1 MTDET
6 GLFGADPALPPLPP
20 VLRTVERRSS
30 SSAGGSVTSPETGGV
45 VTADLLDRVRE
56 RLAGESGDPEPA
68 RVAEAI
74 RAEAGG
80 VLGDTDL
87 LRALRLLQTE
97 LTGAGALEPLLH
109 DPNIAD
115 VLVTAPDAV
124 WMDRGRGLEK
134 TPITFPDEAAV
145 RRLAQRLALSAGR
158 RLDDAQPWV
167 DGRLPALDAAL
178 GETFG
183 VRLHAVLAPI
193 AHGGTCL
200 SLRVLRP
207 ATQGL
212 DALAASNAVPAEALA
227 LLRRII
233 RARLAF
239 LVVGGTGA
247 GKTTLLS
254 ALLAEVNPRER
265 IVCVEDAAE
274 LAPPH
279 PHVVRLVAR
288 PANIEGVGQ
297 ITVRDLVRQA
307 LRMRPDRI
315 VVGEVRGAEVVDLLT
330 ALNTGHDGGA
340 GTVHANSPREVPAR
354 LEALAALGGMDRAAL
369 HSQLAAAVQ
378 VVLHVHRR
386 ADGSRELREIG
397 MVARDSGGQ
406 VHIGPAWCAEAAG
419 PTPAGGALDRLLR
432 DRLRP

>member
-1 MTDET
+1 M
-6 GLFGADPALPPLPP
+6 
-20 VLRTVERRSS
+20 
-30 SSAGGSVTSPETGGV
+30 SAILT
-45 VTADLLDRVRE
+45 TALLDRVRE
-56 RLAGESGDPEPA
+56 RLATETGDPDPA
-68 RVAEAI
+68 QVAAAI

-97 LTGAGALEPLLH
+97 LTGAGVLEPLLH
-109 DPNIAD
+109 DPHVAD
-115 VLVTAPDAV
+115 VLVTGPDAV
-124 WMDRGRGLEK
+124 WIDRGHGLER
-134 TPITFPDEAAV
+134 TSITFSDEAAV

-167 DGRLPALDAAL
+167 DGRLTGTGAAL
-178 GETFG
+178 GDSFG
-183 VRLHAVLAPI
+183 VRLHAVLAPV

-212 DALAASNAVPAEALA
+212 DALAAAGAVPADAKV
-227 LLRRII
+227 LLKRIV

-254 ALLAEVNPRER
+254 GLLATVDPSER

-288 PANIEGVGQ
+288 TANVEGVGE

-386 ADGSRELREIG
+386 SDGSRGLREIG
-397 MVARDSGGQ
+397 VVHRSGEGH
-406 VHIGPAWCAEAAG
+406 VRITPAWHDKGAAPAAADLSSLLAER
-419 PTPAGGALDRLLR
+419 LDR
-432 DRLRP
+432 

>member
-1 MTDET
+1 MS
-6 GLFGADPALPPLPP
+6 AIVPA
-20 VLRTVERRSS
+20 E
-30 SSAGGSVTSPETGGV
+30 
-45 VTADLLDRVRE
+45 LLDRVRE
-56 RLAGESGDPEPA
+56 RLAAESAELDPA
-68 RVAEAI
+68 RMAAAI

-87 LRALRLLQTE
+87 LRVLRLLQTE
-97 LTGAGALEPLLH
+97 LTGAGVLESLLH
-109 DPNIAD
+109 DPHVSD
-115 VLVTAPDAV
+115 VLVTGPDAV
-124 WMDRGRGLEK
+124 WVDRGHGLRRA
-134 TPITFPDEAAV
+134 PVTFPDEASV
-145 RRLAQRLALSAGR
+145 RRLAQRLALAAGR

-167 DGRLPALDAAL
+167 DGRLPGVEGAL
-178 GETFG
+178 GHSFG
-183 VRLHAVLAPI
+183 VRMHAVLAPI

-207 ATQGL
+207 ASQGL
-212 DALAASNAVPAEALA
+212 DALTATGSVPVVAA
-227 LLRRII
+227 LLLERIV

-254 ALLAEVNPRER
+254 GLLAKVDAAER

-288 PANIEGVGQ
+288 TANVEGAGAV
-297 ITVRDLVRQA
+297 TVRDLVRQA

-315 VVGEVRGAEVVDLLT
+315 VIGEVRGAEVVDLLT

-340 GTVHANSPREVPAR
+340 GTVHANSPQEVPAR

-378 VVLHVHRR
+378 VILHVHRR
-386 ADGSRELREIG
+386 ADGFRILREIG
-397 MVARDSGGQ
+397 LVVRDPTGR
-406 VHIGPAWCAEAAG
+406 VHIEPAWRADDSA
-419 PTPAGGALDRLLR
+419 TPAASDLDGLLTDRLA
-432 DRLRP
+432 P

>member
-1 MTDET
+1 MG
-6 GLFGADPALPPLPP
+6 GL
-20 VLRTVERRSS
+20 
-30 SSAGGSVTSPETGGV
+30 
-45 VTADLLDRVRE
+45 VTAELLDRVRE
-56 RLAGESGDPEPA
+56 RLAEGSGDPDPA
-68 RVAEAI
+68 RVAAAI

-97 LTGAGALEPLLH
+97 MTGAGALEPLLH
-109 DPNIAD
+109 DPEVAD

-124 WMDRGRGLEK
+124 WVDRGHGLRRS
-134 TPITFPDEAAV
+134 PVRFPDEAAV

-167 DGRLPALDAAL
+167 DGRLTGSEPAL
-178 GETFG
+178 GNSFG

-207 ATQGL
+207 ASQGL
-212 DALAASNAVPAEALA
+212 DALAAAGAVTPEAKS
-227 LLRRII
+227 LLLRII

-239 LVVGGTGA
+239 LVVGGTGS

-254 ALLAEVNPRER
+254 ALLAEVDPAER
-265 IVCVEDAAE
+265 IICVEDAAE

-288 PANIEGVGQ
+288 PANVEGAGEV
-297 ITVRDLVRQA
+297 TVRDLVRQA

-354 LEALAALGGMDRAAL
+354 LEALAALGGMTRDAL
-369 HSQLAAAVQ
+369 HSQLAAAIQ
-378 VVLHVHRR
+378 VILHVHRHL
-386 ADGSRELREIG
+386 DGTRSLREIG
-397 MVARDSGGQ
+397 LITRTPTHLEVT
-406 VHIGPAWCAEAAG
+406 PAWTADPR
-419 PTPAGGALDRLLR
+419 PTPAAPTLTTLLNER
-432 DRLRP
+432 TPQ

>member
-1 MTDET
+1 M
-6 GLFGADPALPPLPP
+6 
-20 VLRTVERRSS
+20 
-30 SSAGGSVTSPETGGV
+30 SAILTTE
-45 VTADLLDRVRE
+45 LLDRVRE
-56 RLAGESGDPEPA
+56 RLATETGDPDPA
-68 RVAEAI
+68 QVAAAI

-97 LTGAGALEPLLH
+97 LTGAGVLEPLLH
-109 DPNIAD
+109 DPHVAD
-115 VLVTAPDAV
+115 VLVTGPDAV
-124 WMDRGRGLEK
+124 WIDRGHGLER
-134 TPITFPDEAAV
+134 TSITFSDEAAV

-167 DGRLPALDAAL
+167 DGRLTGTGAAL
-178 GETFG
+178 GDSFG
-183 VRLHAVLAPI
+183 VRLHAVLAPV

-212 DALAASNAVPAEALA
+212 DALASAGAVPADAKV
-227 LLRRII
+227 LLKRIV

-254 ALLAEVNPRER
+254 GLLATVDPSER

-288 PANIEGVGQ
+288 TANVEGVGE

-307 LRMRPDRI
+307 LRMRPDRM

-386 ADGSRELREIG
+386 SDGSRGLREIG
-397 MVARDSGGQ
+397 LVHRSGAGH
-406 VHIGPAWCAEAAG
+406 VRITPAWHDTGAAPAAADLSSLLAER
-419 PTPAGGALDRLLR
+419 LDR
-432 DRLRP
+432 

>member
-1 MTDET
+1 
-6 GLFGADPALPPLPP
+6 
-20 VLRTVERRSS
+20 V
-30 SSAGGSVTSPETGGV
+30 SAV
-45 VTADLLDRVRE
+45 VTGELLDRVRE
-56 RLAGESGDPEPA
+56 RLAAGCGEPDPA
-68 RVAEAI
+68 RVAAAI

-87 LRALRLLQTE
+87 LRVLRQLQTE
-97 LTGAGALEPLLH
+97 MTGAGVLEPLLH
-109 DPNIAD
+109 DPLVSD
-115 VLVTAPDAV
+115 VLVTAPDSV
-124 WMDRGRGLEK
+124 WVDRGDGLQR
-134 TPITFPDEAAV
+134 TPVVFPDEAAV
-145 RRLAQRLALSAGR
+145 RRLAQRLALAAGR

-167 DGRLPALDAAL
+167 DGRLPESAGVL
-178 GETFG
+178 GDSFG

-193 AHGGTCL
+193 APGGTCL
-200 SLRVLRP
+200 ALRVLRP
-207 ATQGL
+207 ASQGL
-212 DALAASNAVPAEALA
+212 EALAASGSVPAEAKM
-227 LLRRII
+227 LLEGII

-254 ALLAEVNPRER
+254 GLLATVDAGER

-288 PANIEGVGQ
+288 PANIEGAGEV
-297 ITVRDLVRQA
+297 TVRDLVRQA

-315 VVGEVRGAEVVDLLT
+315 VIGEVRGAEVVDLLT

-354 LEALAALGGMDRAAL
+354 LEALAALGGLGRAAL

-378 VVLHVHRR
+378 VILHVRRGADGARSLSEIGLVVPDRDGRVHIEAAWR
-386 ADGSRELREIG
+386 ADA
-397 MVARDSGGQ
+397 V
-406 VHIGPAWCAEAAG
+406 
-419 PTPAGGALDRLLR
+419 PTPAAESLHRLLDER
-432 DRLRP
+432 SIR

>member
-1 MTDET
+1 MT
-6 GLFGADPALPPLPP
+6 AL
-20 VLRTVERRSS
+20 
-30 SSAGGSVTSPETGGV
+30 
-45 VTADLLDRVRE
+45 VTADLLERVRE
-56 RLAGESGDPEPA
+56 RLSADSGAPDA
-68 RVAEAI
+68 SRVAAAL

-80 VLGDTDL
+80 VLADTDL
-87 LRALRLLQTE
+87 LRALRMLQTE
-97 LTGAGALEPLLH
+97 MTGAGILEPLLH
-109 DPNIAD
+109 DPRVAD

-124 WMDRGRGLEK
+124 WVDRGRGLEK
-134 TPITFPDEAAV
+134 TGVTFADEAAV
-145 RRLAQRLALSAGR
+145 RRLAQRLALAAGR

-167 DGRLPALDAAL
+167 DGRLTGTEAAL
-178 GETFG
+178 GDSFG
-183 VRLHAVLAPI
+183 VRLHAVLAPV
-193 AHGGTCL
+193 AHDGTCL
-200 SLRVLRP
+200 SLRILRP

-212 DALAASNAVPAEALA
+212 DALCAAGSVPADARR
-227 LLRRII
+227 LLDAVVRT
-233 RARLAF
+233 RLAF

-254 ALLAEVNPRER
+254 ALLAAVDPAER

-274 LAPPH
+274 LAPVH

-288 PANIEGVGQ
+288 TANVEGVGEV
-297 ITVRDLVRQA
+297 TVRDLVRQA

-386 ADGSRELREIG
+386 ADGTRGLREIG
-397 MVARDSGGQ
+397 VLEREGGGIRI
-406 VHIGPAWCAEAAG
+406 VPAWRADG
-419 PTPAGGALDRLLR
+419 TPAPGSAELARLIDGR
-432 DRLRP
+432 TA